1 MNRGL
6 IKGSNESLSLN
17 SCDIIDP
24 WKWFLL
30 VWLIPLRSLA
40 VEIWCPSSDFG
51 HTGLSKSWTPLPSYA
66 AVGASPLPW
75 ALNQKSAGLECSVP
89 KGKDAQGACTLSAGT
104 AGAAFP
110 YSTCHIGAVF
120 CLFVFFIDLCLTLG
134 LKSILETH
142 WMKQKC
148 LAIFKWASVCLCGIL
163 SCKWHS
169 WTCIWVSDLNY
180 NPVQYLHVSPS
191 VITTTA
197 GVPG

>member
-24 WKWFLL
+24 GKWFLL

-51 HTGLSKSWTPLPSYA
+51 HPGLSKSWTPLPSYA
-66 AVGASPLPW
+66 AVRASPLPW
-75 ALNQKSAGLECSVP
+75 ALNRKSAGLECSVP
-89 KGKDAQGACTLSAGT
+89 KGKDAQGACTLSAGA

-120 CLFVFFIDLCLTLG
+120 LGFFHWFVPDIRSKIDTGDSLNETEMLSNLKMSLCMSLWYTFLQM
-134 LKSILETH
+134 T
-142 WMKQKC
+142 
-148 LAIFKWASVCLCGIL
+148 
-163 SCKWHS
+163 
-169 WTCIWVSDLNY
+169 
-180 NPVQYLHVSPS
+180 
-191 VITTTA
+191 
-197 GVPG
+197 